1 MWNATA
7 RVGRS
12 RLLATDADQAA
23 AFLQTAGPWALLPGA
38 GHAFTVPDSPA
49 AIGRLICLVGTPAP
63 GVAGGILEV
72 VAETPGQ
79 LVRVRSRTT
88 NPVGKLAVTLAV
100 GPHRGRLRM
109 RLDLEA
115 GCLRPEQTFVE
126 ARWRRRLGS
135 WLAAMADTLEGRTA
149 WPGQEMPAA
158 LQNAWRDW
166 AVLDD
171 YQIIDVERVVRAAP
185 RAVWQAIR
193 SPVTQR
199 APMAAAFSGYVPG
212 TPQRQAG
219 EMIYQL
225 LPLPGDQLVAGIYLV
240 VDMTKEQSVLT
251 FRVGRPRTATLTSLE
266 PVASGT
272 KVTLTGRVPRGSS
285 GEVQERVAASLRSR
299 MDAYERVPDSSA

>member
-100 GPHRGRLRM
+100 APHRGRLRM
-109 RLDLEA
+109 HLDLEA

-135 WLAAMADTLEGRTA
+135 WLAALADTLEGRA
-149 WPGQEMPAA
+149 PWPSPDMPAD
-158 LQNAWRDW
+158 LQRAWRAKAALADH
-166 AVLDD
+166 DR
-171 YQIIDVERVVRAAP
+171 IEVEGIVPAAP
-185 RAVWQAIR
+185 GVVWAAVR
-193 SPVTQR
+193 SPTTQR
-199 APMAAAFSGYVPG
+199 APLKPAYTGYVPG
-212 TPQRQAG
+212 TPPGQAG
-219 EMIYQL
+219 EMIYQV
-225 LPLPGDQLVAGIYLV
+225 LPCPDDQLVAGIYLV
-240 VDMTKEQSVLT
+240 ADLAEGHWVLT
-251 FRVGRPRTATLTSLE
+251 SRVGRPRGNTLTSLE
-266 PVASGT
+266 AAGDGT
-272 KVTLTGRVPRGSS
+272 KITLTARVPRDYSA
-285 GEVQERVAASLRSR
+285 EIHQQVAAGLRAR
-299 MDAYERVPDSSA
+299 MNVYQELLAESG